1 MDKVKL
7 SQIQEEVVHQPPTVR
22 SFLEGPAGVGKTTC
36 GVNRLLHLLHQGIP
50 GESILV
56 LTPQRT
62 LAAPYINALQLD
74 VDLSGGLPTC
84 ITVGGLA
91 RRMIDLFWPQI
102 SEQAGFLNPRATPT
116 FLTLETTQYY
126 MAHLVR
132 PLLDQGFFNSV
143 SINRNRLYS
152 QIIDNLNKAA
162 IVGFS
167 HTEIGE
173 RLKSAWNGDPAQLRV
188 YDDAQHCASIFR
200 EYCLEHNLLDF
211 SLQIEIFTRYIWADE
226 KSHGYLLATYRHI
239 LADNIEED
247 TPIAH
252 DLIREWMDNCAS
264 ALLIFDL
271 NAGYRRFLGANP
283 DTAHELIQ
291 KCEHTFS
298 MTQSFVMSESVQ
310 NLSGLLG
317 HKLKR
322 QGEFISSPSKQTRN
336 ALQFETKRFFPNML
350 DWICEQVAE
359 LVNNQGISPG
369 EITVLSPFL
378 SDALRFAIQ
387 TRLDDL
393 QIPSHSHRPS
403 RALRDEPM
411 THCLLNLAVL
421 AHPIWY
427 QQTPDLVPNRF
438 DLAYAFMLAFTNL
451 DLVRAQLLTNA
462 VFNFRQGVPTL
473 ESFDQLKPDLQD
485 RISYRIGSMYEALR
499 EWLIN
504 YSEQPGET
512 LDYFLSRLFG
522 EVLSQPGFGFHT
534 NFRAGEITANLI
546 ESIQK
551 FRQVAVTSTGTPK
564 TTLGL
569 DYIQMVRD
577 GVIAAQYIRSWE
589 EWPKASVMIL
599 PAYTFLMYNR
609 PVDYQF
615 WLDTGSRS
623 WAERLFQ
630 PLTQPYVLSRSWNPD
645 NIWTDIN
652 EVETSDLALYRL
664 AIGLLH
670 RCRKGIY
677 LGLSNLGEQGY
688 EQRGPLLRAFQ
699 RTLHELA

>member
-1 MDKVKL
+1 
-7 SQIQEEVVHQPPTVR
+7 
-22 SFLEGPAGVGKTTC
+22 
-36 GVNRLLHLLHQGIP
+36 
-50 GESILV
+50 
-56 LTPQRT
+56 
-62 LAAPYINALQLD
+62 
-74 VDLSGGLPTC
+74 
-84 ITVGGLA
+84 
-91 RRMIDLFWPQI
+91 
-102 SEQAGFLNPRATPT
+102 
-116 FLTLETTQYY
+116 
-126 MAHLVR
+126 
-132 PLLDQGFFNSV
+132 
-143 SINRNRLYS
+143 
-152 QIIDNLNKAA
+152 
-162 IVGFS
+162 
-167 HTEIGE
+167 
-173 RLKSAWNGDPAQLRV
+173 
-188 YDDAQHCASIFR
+188 
-200 EYCLEHNLLDF
+200 
-211 SLQIEIFTRYIWADE
+211 
-226 KSHGYLLATYRHI
+226 
-239 LADNIEED
+239 
-247 TPIAH
+247 
-252 DLIREWMDNCAS
+252 
-264 ALLIFDL
+264 
-271 NAGYRRFLGANP
+271 
-283 DTAHELIQ
+283 
-291 KCEHTFS
+291 
-298 MTQSFVMSESVQ
+298 
-310 NLSGLLG
+310 
-317 HKLKR
+317 
-322 QGEFISSPSKQTRN
+322 
-336 ALQFETKRFFPNML
+336 ML

-359 LVNNQGISPG
+359 LVKYQGISPG
-369 EITVLSPFL
+369 EIAILSPFL

-403 RALRDEPM
+403 RALRDEPV

-421 AHPIWY
+421 AHPLWY
-427 QQTPDLVPNRF
+427 QHAPDLVPNRF
-438 DLAYAFMLAFTNL
+438 GLAYAFMLAFTNL

-473 ESFDQLKPDLQD
+473 ESFDLLKPDLQD
-485 RISYRIGSMYEALR
+485 RISYRIGSMYEVLR
-499 EWLIN
+499 EWLKN

-551 FRQVAVTSTGTPK
+551 FRQVAVTSTGTPE

-652 EVETSDLALYRL
+652 EVETSDIALYRL
-664 AIGLLH
+664 AVGLLH